1 MIILHTSDDEIVN
14 NFEKFND
21 NDKMID
27 VRSVIFIQKFSKNL
41 LFYCYIVLSIKHDW
55 FQLVDIK
62 ALLNK
67 QISIFSCYLNNWDET
82 LRVGKQE

>member
-1 MIILHTSDDEIVN
+1 MFISELCAILANEHFWGHSKASNPMIILHTSENEIKN

-41 LFYCYIVLSIKHDW
+41 VYIPMKI
-55 FQLVDIK
+55 
-62 ALLNK
+62 
-67 QISIFSCYLNNWDET
+67 
-82 LRVGKQE
+82 

>member
-41 LFYCYIVLSIKHDW
+41 IEL
-55 FQLVDIK
+55 
-62 ALLNK
+62 
-67 QISIFSCYLNNWDET
+67 
-82 LRVGKQE
+82 